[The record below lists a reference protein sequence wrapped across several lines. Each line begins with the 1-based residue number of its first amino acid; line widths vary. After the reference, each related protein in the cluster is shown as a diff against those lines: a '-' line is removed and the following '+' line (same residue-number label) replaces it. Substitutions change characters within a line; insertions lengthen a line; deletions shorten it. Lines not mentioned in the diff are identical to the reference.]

1 MARGGIGFRDEI
13 SISVSGHHRPWKLRT
28 SRQPYFPYFGMM
40 VRYYTPLLLH
50 SRYST
55 YYLRGTPPLQGR
67 IGHAPLAPAT
77 DALGSAIL
85 CSNGP
90 QPTISPCSFPVGTA
104 WQCKCIRE
112 KCASPSQLAS
122 ARVGGTSQPSNHLL
136 RTVAKSPIQ
145 ALGAA
150 CFTHWRFDV
159 RQESGAA
166 IAGVCRV
173 YSQSP
178 AGYFS
183 AF

>member
-1 MARGGIGFRDEI
+1 MRYPYRSRAITDLGNYVPQGNHI
-13 SISVSGHHRPWKLRT
+13 SIFWHDGAV
-28 SRQPYFPYFGMM
+28 
-40 VRYYTPLLLH
+40 LH
-50 SRYST
+50 SSSTTFTLQYVLFTWYSASPGSYRARPPGSRDRRFGLCNFVLQWAAADNLT
-55 YYLRGTPPLQGR
+55 LFISRGDGVAMQMHPGE
-67 IGHAPLAPAT
+67 
-77 DALGSAIL
+77 
-85 CSNGP
+85 
-90 QPTISPCSFPVGTA
+90 V
-104 WQCKCIRE
+104 CI
-112 KCASPSQLAS
+112 PSQLAS